1 MKIGC
6 IYMGVILLVGSVYDW
21 KYFALPMWLLLAGL
35 LGGAMGAVNSVLVG
49 EASVINA
56 GMAFLPGVVALLLA
70 YITREQIGYGDGLL
84 LLAMGGCVGLQG
96 TIIVVGIALGAS
108 FLVSVVLVVLR
119 KAERTQKLPFVP
131 FLFAGWSIA
140 WGGGLLFG

>member
-84 LLAMGGCVGLQG
+84 LLAMGGCVGLRQ
-96 TIIVVGIALGAS
+96 TVIIVGLALGAS
-108 FLVSVVLVVLR
+108 FLVSVVLVLLK

-131 FLFAGWSIA
+131 FLFVGWMIA